1 MHSSILAWKI
11 PWTEEPGGLQSVWS
25 RSWTRLSMHAHM
37 CDVTC
42 DGRGL
47 KDMRKKHGHGRFRT
61 VSWGERSRVTL
72 KRE

>member
-47 KDMRKKHGHGRFRT
+47 KDILKKHGHGRFRT